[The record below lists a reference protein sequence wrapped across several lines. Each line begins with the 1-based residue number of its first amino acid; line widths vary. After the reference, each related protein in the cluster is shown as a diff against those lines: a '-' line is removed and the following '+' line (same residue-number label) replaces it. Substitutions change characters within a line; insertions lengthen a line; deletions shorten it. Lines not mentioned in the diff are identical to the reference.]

1 MEWFSVNQKQ
11 LATNER
17 DREKKSV
24 QINGTSTTNEVC
36 DVSDTSDS
44 VVSERIYFNVIFV
57 IKTFS
62 WLKHI
67 IFYYI
72 NEIGDI
78 KLVLL

>member
-1 MEWFSVNQKQ
+1 MEWFSVNQQQ
-11 LATNER
+11 LATNEK
-17 DREKKSV
+17 DRENKSV
-24 QINGTSTTNEVC
+24 QINSTSTTDEVC
-36 DVSDTSDS
+36 DASDT
-44 VVSERIYFNVIFV
+44 VVSKRIYFNVIFA

-72 NEIGDI
+72 NAIGDI